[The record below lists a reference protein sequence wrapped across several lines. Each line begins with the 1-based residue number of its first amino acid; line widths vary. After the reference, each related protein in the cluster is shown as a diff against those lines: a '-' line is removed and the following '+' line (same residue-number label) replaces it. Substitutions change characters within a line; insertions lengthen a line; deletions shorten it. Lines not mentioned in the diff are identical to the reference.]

1 MPRAAAKLLVVG
13 RTVLLSCG
21 VIVAGGSGAWYASA
35 RPPAAPSSAPAAA
48 RPADK
53 VDRDGRDGLRVP
65 RSIADSMGLSTDS
78 AANPTRSRRLA
89 PFQGVLALDTNRSA
103 RVHSR
108 FAGEVTA
115 LGTTTDPTTGSRRPL
130 RDGDTVKAGDLL
142 AEVWSKDLGVA
153 KSTLVDALSLLKAN
167 RTTLDALTAAL
178 KDGAAPAARVRDA
191 ERAVQ
196 SARVAVSTAERTL
209 RTYRLTD
216 AEVQAVREDA
226 DRLSA
231 PGADGRG
238 ADDWARVEV
247 RAAQGGLILEKN
259 LSVGDIV
266 DTTANLFYLADLSEL
281 MVWVHLYEEDLPAVQ
296 ALPRPVGWTLSLPAL
311 PGRTFAGT
319 LEQVKPVIDPTQHT
333 ALAVGR
339 VANPDGLLKVGQFV
353 TATVELPP
361 PVGEVELPAASVVE
375 DGKSSVVFVQ
385 PDPAVGT
392 FVRHAVTVRRRFSDV
407 LYAAADPSPAG
418 VKAGDRVV
426 TAGALLLRDALDQLP
441 PAK

>member
-1 MPRAAAKLLVVG
+1 MHRGAIKVLTIG
-13 RTVLLSCG
+13 RTMLLAT
-21 VIVAGGSGAWYASA
+21 VVVVAGGSGAWYASA
-35 RPPAAPSSAPAAA
+35 RPPTKPATAPVAT
-48 RPADK
+48 RVADK

-65 RSIADSMGLSTDS
+65 QSIADSMGLSTGS
-78 AANPTRSRRLA
+78 AATPTKPRRLA
-89 PFQGVLALDTNRSA
+89 PFQGVLALDNNRTA

-115 LGTTTDPTTGSRRPL
+115 LGTTTDPATGTRRSL

-153 KSTLVDALSLLKAN
+153 KSTLVDALSQLKASQA
-167 RTTLDALTAAL
+167 TLDALTAAL
-178 KDGAAPAARVRDA
+178 KEGATTAGRVRDA

-196 SARVAVSTAERTL
+196 AARVAVSTAERTL

-216 AEVQAVREDA
+216 AEVKAVREEA
-226 DRLSA
+226 DRLTQ
-231 PGADGRG
+231 PGADRG
-238 ADDWARVEV
+238 ESVDWAKVEV
-247 RAAQGGLILEKN
+247 RAAQGGMVLEKN
-259 LSVGDIV
+259 LSVGDII

-281 MVWVHLYEEDLPAVQ
+281 MVCVHLYEEDLPAVQ

-361 PVGEVELPAASVVE
+361 SAGEVELPAASVVE

-392 FVRHAVTVRRRFSDV
+392 FVRHSVTIRRRFSDV
-407 LYAAADPSPAG
+407 LYAAADPSPTG

-426 TAGALLLRDALDQLP
+426 TAGALLLRDALEQLP